1 MRSSSWLL
9 VIIDMKERNMKP
21 INLRGLQKYA
31 VMFILIILM
40 ALFSFSSPYF
50 LTIRNITNILTQN
63 TYFIILAIG
72 LSFVMI
78 GGGIDLSVGWQMS
91 LVGVITAMCMTQYN
105 LPVWLCIL
113 IGIALG
119 TFLGFFNGMIVANI
133 RVFPLIVTIA
143 TSTVFQGL
151 SYIISRAQTYRQY
164 PEEFLFITKGKL
176 LGVPFDILL
185 TVFIVL
191 LASFIYARTSYGWNV
206 LAMGGNEEASRL
218 AGIKTKAIKVSVY
231 SLCGFFTAI
240 ATMVM
245 IAKSNT
251 TNSSFGPGSEFTA
264 LTAAIVGGVSFMGG
278 EGNMLGLVT
287 GVFILAVLGNGMQL
301 AGWGTYA
308 QYIVKGIILL
318 GAVTFDE
325 FQKNNRAAKR
335 ANLDAKTSGTPA
347 KSTQAKMKK
356 GE

>member
-1 MRSSSWLL
+1 MT
-9 VIIDMKERNMKP
+9 KT
-21 INLRGLQKYA
+21 NLSGLQKYA
-31 VMFILIILM
+31 VMIILVVLM
-40 ALFSFSSPYF
+40 TLFAFASPYF
-50 LTIRNITNILTQN
+50 LTLRNLTNILTQN

-91 LVGVITAMCMTQYN
+91 LVGVVTAMCMTLYQ
-105 LPVWLCIL
+105 LPAWLSIL
-113 IGIALG
+113 VGLALG

-133 RVFPLIVTIA
+133 QVFPLIVTIA

-151 SYIISRAQTYRQY
+151 SYMISHAQTYRQY
-164 PEEFLFITKGKL
+164 PDQFLFLAKGNI
-176 LGVPFDILL
+176 LGIPLDVLL
-185 TVFIVL
+185 TVVIIF
-191 LASFIYARTSYGWNV
+191 LATFIYAKTSYGWNV
-206 LAMGGNEEASRL
+206 LAMGGNEEAARL
-218 AGIKTKAIKVSVY
+218 AGIKTKATKISVY
-231 SLCGFFTAI
+231 TLCGFLTAI

-264 LTAAIVGGVSFMGG
+264 QTAAIVGGVSFMGG

-287 GVFILAVLGNGMQL
+287 GVLILAVLGNGMQL

-325 FQKNNRAAKR
+325 LQKNARITIQSK
-335 ANLDAKTSGTPA
+335 ANSEPA
-347 KSTQAKMKK
+347 SPEKK
-356 GE
+356 PA